1 MPTIVDWHFTL
12 GILFPLLLSP
22 LIGLNGIRLALSL
35 KKVFERLSFSV
46 LFYCLS
52 SLISLFLATMCL

>member
-12 GILFPLLLSP
+12 GILFPLSFYF

-35 KKVFERLSFSV
+35 KRVFERLSFSV

-52 SLISLFLATMCL
+52 SLIPPFLATMCL

>member
-12 GILFPLLLSP
+12 GILFPLSFSP

-35 KKVFERLSFSV
+35 KRVFERLSFQSCFIV
-46 LFYCLS
+46 FPP
-52 SLISLFLATMCL
+52 